1 MLLLFSIA
9 GAAAL
14 AVFAYTRLRSRS
26 PEAASAATRAVREL
40 AAVILILTK
49 AVESVADTL
58 APTTSPRMA
67 GEGLYGGYSRPL
79 VDAWEDE

>member
-26 PEAASAATRAVREL
+26 PEAATAATRAVREL

-58 APTTSPRMA
+58 SPTARPRMA
-67 GEGLYGGYSRPL
+67 GDGLYGGYSRPL
-79 VDAWEDE
+79 VDTWEDE

>member
-14 AVFAYTRLRSRS
+14 VVVAYNHLRARS

-40 AAVILILTK
+40 ASIVLICTK
-49 AVESVADTL
+49 AVESVVDTL
-58 APTTSPRMA
+58 APAPSVSMA
-67 GEGLYGGYSRPL
+67 SEGVYGGYTRPL
-79 VDAWEDE
+79 VDTWDEE

>member
-14 AVFAYTRLRSRS
+14 VVVAYNHLRARS
-26 PEAASAATRAVREL
+26 PEAASAATRAVQEL
-40 AAVILILTK
+40 ASVVLILTK
-49 AVESVADTL
+49 AVEGVVDTL
-58 APTTSPRMA
+58 TPNSRPAMA
-67 GEGLYGGYSRPL
+67 GGDLYGGYGRPL